1 MNRRDFVRFLGLGL
15 AGACAGGQVYWPR
28 EAAAAPELR
37 LACLA
42 DAHLKDGDA
51 RRPEAQAL
59 ARAVAELRGLNPR
72 RNWSCSPA
80 TWPTTATPPPWPWA
94 GKSWPICPPPA

>member
-28 EAAAAPELR
+28 EADAAPPLR

-42 DAHLKDGDA
+42 DAHLKDGDP
-51 RRPEAQAL
+51 RRPEAQSL
-59 ARAVAELRGLNPR
+59 ARAVAELRSLNPV
-72 RNWSCSPA
+72 
-80 TWPTTATPPPWPWA
+80 PPLVLFA
-94 GKSWPICPPPA
+94 ALHRSFISGLTVGAIHR